1 MLDPDIDVALVT
13 ESRYEQPDEPDWYVE
28 QILAED
34 GLLQAELTRRGL
46 RSARVDWARADFAWS
61 RARCAVL
68 RTTWDYFHRPAAF
81 SAWLDR
87 ASGQTRLLNPPA
99 LVRWNMDK
107 HYLDDLR
114 ARGVHTVPTRFVEA
128 GADTSLPSVLADAGW
143 DDAVLKPVV
152 SGAGRHTYRV
162 DAAKAPEHDAV
173 FRELLRSE
181 AVMLQPFQRVIL
193 ESGELSL
200 MVIGGRYTHAVRK
213 VARPDD
219 FRVQDDHGGTVHPYA
234 APADEI
240 AFAERAVAA
249 CDPTPVYARVDM
261 LRDNDGLLAV
271 MELELVEPE
280 LFMRLHLPAAEAF
293 AERVADVLRDGVT
306 PTARA
311 VPPGSA

>member
-1 MLDPDIDVALVT
+1 MAACDIDVALVT
-13 ESRYEQPDEPDWYVE
+13 ESRYEQPDEPGWYVE

-34 GLLQAELTRRGL
+34 GLLQTELTRRGL
-46 RSARVDWARADFAWS
+46 RSARVDWARPDFAWS

-68 RTTWDYFHRPAAF
+68 RTTWNYFDHPAAF
-81 SAWLDR
+81 SAWIER
-87 ASGQTRLLNPPA
+87 VSGQTRLINPPA

-114 ARGVHTVPTRFVEA
+114 ARGVNTVPTRFVEA
-128 GADTSLPSVLADAGW
+128 GAAASLPSILADTGW

-152 SGAGRHTYRV
+152 SAAARHTYRV
-162 DAAKAPEHDAV
+162 DPRTAGEHDAV
-173 FRELLRSE
+173 FRTLLQSE

-193 ESGELSL
+193 DAGELSL

-219 FRVQDDHGGTVHPYA
+219 FRVQDDHGGTVHAYA
-234 APADEI
+234 PPAEEI
-240 AFAERAVAA
+240 AFAERVVAA
-249 CDPTPVYARVDM
+249 CDPAPLYARVDM
-261 LRDNDGLLAV
+261 LRDNDGALAV

-293 AERVADVLRDGVT
+293 ADEVARVLL
-306 PTARA
+306 
-311 VPPGSA
+311 S

>member
-1 MLDPDIDVALVT
+1 MSVCDIDVALVT

-46 RSARVDWARADFAWS
+46 RSARVDWARADFAWT

-68 RTTWDYFHRPAAF
+68 RTTWDYFHRAGEF
-81 SAWLDR
+81 SIWLDR
-87 ASGQTRLLNPPA
+87 AAAQTRLLNPPA

-107 HYLDDLR
+107 HYLADLR
-114 ARGVHTVPTRFVEA
+114 DRGVRTVPTRFVEA
-128 GADTSLPSVLADAGW
+128 GAAASLPSVLADTGW
-143 DDAVLKPVV
+143 SDAVLKPVV
-152 SGAGRHTYRV
+152 SGAARHTYRV
-162 DAAKAPEHDAV
+162 DAGNVPEHDAV

-181 AVMLQPFQRVIL
+181 AVMLQPFQRAIL
-193 ESGELSL
+193 DSGELSL

-240 AFAERAVAA
+240 VFAERAVAA
-249 CDPTPVYARVDM
+249 CDPAPVYARVDM

-280 LFMRLHLPAAEAF
+280 LFLRLYPPAAEALADRI
-293 AERVADVLRDGVT
+293 AEALGDEE
-306 PTARA
+306 AK
-311 VPPGSA
+311 PP

>member
-1 MLDPDIDVALVT
+1 MSACDIDVALVT

-34 GLLQAELTRRGL
+34 GLLQAALSRRGL
-46 RSARVDWARADFAWS
+46 RSARVAWARADFAWS
-61 RARCAVL
+61 RARSAVL
-68 RTTWDYFHRPAAF
+68 RTTWDYFHRAGEFA
-81 SAWLDR
+81 AWLDR
-87 ASGQTRLLNPPA
+87 VSGKTQLINPPA
-99 LVRWNMDK
+99 LLRWNMDK

-114 ARGVHTVPTRFVEA
+114 GRGVHTVPTRFVEA
-128 GADTSLPSVLADAGW
+128 GAAVTLPDVLADTGW

-152 SGAGRHTYRV
+152 SGAARHTYRLDPGNAV
-162 DAAKAPEHDAV
+162 EHDAV
-173 FRELLRSE
+173 FRELLEHE

-200 MVIGGRYTHAVRK
+200 MVIAGRYTHAVRK

-234 APADEI
+234 PAADEI

-249 CDPTPVYARVDM
+249 CEPIPLYARVDM
-261 LRDNDGLLAV
+261 LRDNDGALAV

-280 LFMRLHLPAAEAF
+280 LFMREHPPAAEALADGI
-293 AERVADVLRDGVT
+293 AEALDADGG
-306 PTARA
+306 PA
-311 VPPGSA
+311 P